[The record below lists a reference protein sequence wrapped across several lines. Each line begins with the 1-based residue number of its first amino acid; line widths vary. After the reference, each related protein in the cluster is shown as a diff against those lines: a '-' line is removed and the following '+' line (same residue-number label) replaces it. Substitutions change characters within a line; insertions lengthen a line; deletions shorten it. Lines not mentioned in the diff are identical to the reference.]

1 MSVAT
6 PPTVTDRLPSRGET
20 SLSELFSRAYGAQ
33 LTWSQL
39 PIKERI
45 SKIRSVRNLLVHS
58 RRELAQSI
66 NLPCREGYRETLT
79 SEILPLADAVQWVT
93 RHARRVLEPRYCRKR
108 HTPFWLGILQSTVYR
123 VPHGLVLIIGAGNY
137 PLFLTGVQLLQALVA
152 GNAVAIKPAPGA
164 EQVTEQLVDLF
175 VKSGVPE
182 ELIVLLDSSVVSAQ
196 KAMET
201 GVDKVIL
208 TGSSRS
214 GRAVLKQLADSL
226 TPATLELSGCD
237 AVYVLPGAD
246 MHRVCDVL
254 MFGMRLNGGATCM
267 APRRVF
273 IPRKY
278 SEVFHRLLAQRLT
291 SEFQRAWRTKVPR
304 STHQRLWDGIESA
317 IRSGAR
323 IFESETKATYPDL
336 RQMVNDEAADYSWVS
351 MGHMVL
357 TDMKT
362 DMSLCSADIFAPL
375 IMVIPV
381 EDWADI
387 LQSDSKCPYA
397 LTVSIYGPVE
407 DALRMTDYVSAGTI
421 TINDSIVPTADPQL
435 PFGGRGESGFGVTRG
450 DEGLLEMTVP
460 RVISIRKGSW
470 LPHATPPTATDETL
484 LDGLL
489 QWKHSETW
497 MERWRGIRQTILAA
511 ISSRKLN

>member
-1 MSVAT
+1 MSLAT
-6 PPTVTDRLPSRGET
+6 PPTVKDRLPSRGDT
-20 SLSELFSRAYGAQ
+20 SLAELFSRAYGAQ
-33 LTWSQL
+33 LSWSQL

-45 SKIRSVRNLLVHS
+45 SKIRSLRTLLVQQRKEIAH
-58 RRELAQSI
+58 AI
-66 NLPCREGYRETLT
+66 DMPCREGYRETLT
-79 SEILPLADAVQWVT
+79 SEIFPFADAVQWVV
-93 RHARRVLEPRYCRKR
+93 RRARRVLEPRYCRKR
-108 HTPFWLGILQSTVYR
+108 YTPFWLGLLQSTVYR
-123 VPHGLVLIIGAGNY
+123 VPHGIVLIIGAGNY
-137 PLFLTGVQLLQALVA
+137 PLFLTGVQMLQAIVA
-152 GNAVAIKPAPGA
+152 GNAVAVKPAPGA
-164 EQVTEQLVDLF
+164 ERVTKLLIDLF
-175 VKSGVPE
+175 VKAGAPE
-182 ELIVLLDSSVVSAQ
+182 ELFVLLDSSVESAQ
-196 KAMET
+196 KAMEV

-246 MHRVCDVL
+246 LHRVCDVL

-273 IPRKY
+273 IPKKY

-291 SEFQRAWRTKVPR
+291 SDFQRSWRTKVTR
-304 STHQRLWDGIESA
+304 ATHQKLWDGIESA

-323 IFESETKATYPDL
+323 IFESETKASYPDL
-336 RQMVNDEAADYSWVS
+336 RQLANKPDTDPAWVT
-351 MGHMVL
+351 MGHIVL
-357 TDMKT
+357 TDMQT
-362 DMSLCSADIFAPL
+362 DMPLCSADIFAPL

-387 LQSDSKCPYA
+387 LHSDSKCPYA
-397 LTVSIYGPVE
+397 LTVSIYGPIE
-407 DALRMTDYVSAGTI
+407 DALRMTTFVSAGTI

-435 PFGGRGESGFGVTRG
+435 PFGGRGESGYGVTRG

-460 RVISIRKGSW
+460 RVISVRKGSW
-470 LPHATPPTATDETL
+470 LPHAKPPTPDDEAL

-489 QWKHSETW
+489 QWNHADTW
-497 MERWRGIRQTILAA
+497 MEKWKGLRQTILAA
-511 ISSRKLN
+511 ISSRRLN